1 MRDPVVS
8 LMLRSSGVEKMT
20 TTAERREQLER
31 HLQKFREIADERM
44 QEKIARW
51 GVYLPAIISAT
62 ILICQAANTFIFG
75 SFAYNFGQL
84 YTLLDEYMRTTAAM
98 NLTLYNSTDVY
109 KYEGHNFERI
119 NEIDLYHDQLW
130 TLFVAE
136 VIELVFPI
144 INITMFAYIIQD
156 KKRHKLRSELQAV
169 YLLAPALALVL
180 SITQAFTIHVTL
192 FDSMYTIRFLLSKL
206 LAQLL
211 ELNSPGRFPIEH
223 FFGCEFIN
231 DDDIVKPPCAGTIHD
246 QVVSN
251 TTMNVVIGIHFIPI
265 VIGIYLFLQ
274 NLKSTQTDH
283 LFLYIES
290 VDPAIMEKMS
300 EFKQEDGEN
309 PKRKTLRDTVK
320 EMLME
325 WNVKFIPKRIF
336 DLQMGVERRLQRS
349 KSTSS
354 AHELG
359 HTAL

>member
-1 MRDPVVS
+1 
-8 LMLRSSGVEKMT
+8 MT
-20 TTAERREQLER
+20 TTAECREQLER
-31 HLQKFREIADERM
+31 HLQKFREIADERV
-44 QEKIARW
+44 QDKIARW
-51 GVYLPAIISAT
+51 GVYLPAILSAT
-62 ILICQAANTFIFG
+62 IILCQTANTYIFG

-84 YTLLDEYMRTTAAM
+84 YLLIDDYMRSTASM
-98 NLTLYNSTDVY
+98 NVTLFNSSDLY
-109 KYEGHNFERI
+109 KYKGQNFERI

-136 VIELVFPI
+136 VIELVFPF
-144 INITMFAYIIQD
+144 INIIMFAWIIQD
-156 KKRHKLRSELQAV
+156 KKRHKLKSQLQV
-169 YLLAPALALVL
+169 IYLLAPVLALVL

-211 ELNSPGRFPIEH
+211 EINASGRYPIEQY
-223 FFGCEFIN
+223 FGCEFIN

-251 TTMNVVIGIHFIPI
+251 TTMNVVIGVHFIPI

-274 NLKSTQTDH
+274 NLQSSQTDH

-290 VDPAIMEKMS
+290 VDPVIMEKIAHDQLNGD
-300 EFKQEDGEN
+300 EQ
-309 PKRKTLRDTVK
+309 KRRTLKDTVK

-325 WNVKFIPKRIF
+325 WNVRFIPKRIF
-336 DLQMGVERRLQRS
+336 DLQMGVERRHRRS
-349 KSTSS
+349 SVSS

-359 HTAL
+359 HTVL